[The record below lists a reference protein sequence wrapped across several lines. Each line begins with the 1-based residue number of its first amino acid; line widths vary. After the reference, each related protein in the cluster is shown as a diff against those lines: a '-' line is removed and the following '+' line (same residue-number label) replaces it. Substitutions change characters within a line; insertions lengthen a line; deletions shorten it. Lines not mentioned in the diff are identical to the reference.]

1 MTISLAQPHTFAL
14 SEINTIAREIVNMA
28 HAGDAILLSGDL
40 GAGKT
45 TLAKAIAAALGV
57 HETITSPT
65 FTLMNVYTTEHP
77 TMKTLMHMDT
87 YRMERPEE
95 LVEIGVD
102 SYLGEPNTLSLV
114 EWPERFPDAWSGA
127 ARQLWFTL
135 RGTGETRTIEYTTKA
150 A

>member
-1 MTISLAQPHTFAL
+1 MTTPLAQPRTFAL
-14 SEINTIAREIVNMA
+14 SEIDTIAREIVAMV
-28 HAGDAILLSGDL
+28 HAGEAILLSGDL

-65 FTLMNVYTTEHP
+65 FTLMNVYTTAHP
-77 TMKTLMHMDT
+77 TMKSLMHMDT

-102 SYLGEPNTLSLV
+102 SYLGEPNTISLV

-127 ARQLWFTL
+127 SRQWWFTL
-135 RGTGETRTIEYTTKA
+135 RGTGETRTIELATTA